1 MKGQSVG
8 SPLVA
13 GWGEGRP
20 LWWCRAQHHAAG
32 WLGRR
37 SAKPPQTKNS
47 SSFSLSQPA
56 ADAAADSRP
65 FDKFL
70 GNDAGAFAAGAGA
83 PLDADDVEADA
94 VWAAVD
100 ARVEGRRKAGGA
112 SSTAP
117 ASATTT
123 AGASREAQLK
133 EAVAS
138 FRGDSVAA
146 SFADLK
152 RSLAGVSAAEWD
164 AIPDIGDTTIKK
176 TRREFYAPPPDT
188 LLAAAA
194 AEKETVASID
204 AGDALT
210 AGGSLTEV
218 GDGRRTVVS
227 LNLDRAADSV
237 DGQTVVDPKGYLM
250 SLSSMRI
257 SSAAEIGDIK
267 KARTLLRSVT
277 ATNPKHAPGWVAA
290 ARLEEVAG
298 DLAAARALAS
308 QGCELCPS
316 SEDVW
321 LEAARLAKP
330 DAAKSVL
337 ARGVGAL
344 PRSVRL
350 WLAAAALETDK
361 GARSRVLRRALER
374 VPTSVRLWKAAVDL
388 APADDAR
395 VLLSRAVECCP
406 QHTDLWL
413 ALARLESHANARK
426 VLNRARLAVP
436 TDRAVWL
443 AAARLEEANGG
454 AGLVPKIIERALSSL
469 IANSVVIDRDEWL
482 KVRGERGRV
491 GRGVA
496 ASPHTHTAGPQ
507 GPQSP
512 RLRGGGSA
520 WDMFVPAGGEH
531 RLVGRRMDSGSMGRR
546 GW

>member
-1 MKGQSVG
+1 MPTWWTKRQWAAALSHNIT
-8 SPLVA
+8 SPFLF
-13 GWGEGRP
+13 
-20 LWWCRAQHHAAG
+20 L
-32 WLGRR
+32 
-37 SAKPPQTKNS
+37 QT
-47 SSFSLSQPA
+47 

-100 ARVEGRRKAGGA
+100 ARVEGRRKKATDTAAAGP
-112 SSTAP
+112 ST
-117 ASATTT
+117 STT
-123 AGASREAQLK
+123 AGSSREAQLK

-138 FRGDSVAA
+138 FRGDAVAD

-152 RSLAGVSAAEWD
+152 RKLADVSAAEWD

-194 AEKETVASID
+194 AERETVASID
-204 AGDALT
+204 AGGDALT
-210 AGGSLTEV
+210 ATGSLTEV

-237 DGQTVVDPKGYLM
+237 DGQTVVDPKGYLT
-250 SLSSMRI
+250 SLSSMRV
-257 SSAAEIGDIK
+257 SSAAEVGDIK

-298 DLAAARALAS
+298 DLAAARALAAK
-308 QGCELCPS
+308 GCDLCPT
-316 SEDVW
+316 SEDIW

-350 WLAAAALETDK
+350 WLAAANLETDK
-361 GARSRVLRRALER
+361 GAKSRVLRKALER

-413 ALARLESHANARK
+413 ALARLESHANART
-426 VLNRARLAVP
+426 VLNRARVAVP
-436 TDRAVWL
+436 TDRAIWL

-454 AGLVPKIIERALSSL
+454 GGLVPKIIERALASL
-469 IANSVVIDRDEWL
+469 TANSVVIDRDEWL
-482 KVRGERGRV
+482 KVSEGKEKGRE
-491 GRGVA
+491 A
-496 ASPHTHTAGPQ
+496 HTHTQSQPAGHTRP
-507 GPQSP
+507 SP
-512 RLRGGGSA
+512 RALRSTRRGSSGTGERRDA
-520 WDMFVPAGGEH
+520 LFTSGGERSERPECWVIKAIALFTRPLWPTTFKRRAH
-531 RLVGRRMDSGSMGRR
+531 RLFFHGGVP
-546 GW
+546 